1 MSLLEKAFR
10 YRQKFLNA
18 HSIGSCKG
26 LLNRAFEYLRSKI
39 GKKKSPFDIKK
50 ANDISLTQENKTFTK
65 TNEPINTIDILSE
78 QSAIDQESIYHQ
90 TIIDISK
97 EMSTFSIDKKAYI
110 KFNNIIAQNFNFTK
124 NALLI
129 YSPHENKFI
138 FWDGTNI
145 DQESTKKLSIDLEY
159 KDIYKRMVKENYF
172 IIHKDDKNFLNLEE
186 IISKNDFNDT
196 DFQLYIPFIFSDH
209 VVGIFLGLKMK
220 NSEIPNKK
228 LINSMEI
235 IGKLNGALLY
245 SIFQRENM
253 IHTKKKF

>member
-138 FWDGTNI
+138 FW
-145 DQESTKKLSIDLEY
+145 
-159 KDIYKRMVKENYF
+159 
-172 IIHKDDKNFLNLEE
+172 
-186 IISKNDFNDT
+186 
-196 DFQLYIPFIFSDH
+196 
-209 VVGIFLGLKMK
+209 
-220 NSEIPNKK
+220 
-228 LINSMEI
+228 
-235 IGKLNGALLY
+235 
-245 SIFQRENM
+245 
-253 IHTKKKF
+253 